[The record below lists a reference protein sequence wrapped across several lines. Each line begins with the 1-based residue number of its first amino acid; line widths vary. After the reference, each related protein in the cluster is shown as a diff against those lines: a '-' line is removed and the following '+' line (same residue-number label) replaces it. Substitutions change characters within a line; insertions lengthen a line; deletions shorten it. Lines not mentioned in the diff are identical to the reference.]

1 MRVKIVVKYLA
12 RSMKDFL
19 KSNQNVL
26 TQAELASQLK
36 LINVAEIEIL
46 QAVLFVINTQYF
58 QDKQYL
64 EPALVCAL
72 LLNHTQIPSLYA
84 TSPRGYLQQQK
95 EYVKQCQDNIQ
106 KNLLPWAIEQVL
118 KQNRLRTLE
127 KDVVMARNST
137 FKQSRTASWREI
149 KHGKHPKVGENDIF
163 DLLANLSLT
172 NLIEGEVIADTHNH
186 IQTDYA
192 MFSERIN
199 LSDVCALVLNH
210 ESVPAL
216 YATNAKE
223 YNQQKQSYLST
234 YQSKVRKVIR
244 QVVNQVNLQ
253 GSEHSF
259 STKTTVKNQANS
271 RNVKTWN
278 DLFHNGSGD

>member
-1 MRVKIVVKYLA
+1 
-12 RSMKDFL
+12 MKDSL
-19 KSNQNVL
+19 KGNQNAL

-46 QAVLFVINTQYF
+46 QAVLLVINTQYF
-58 QDKQYL
+58 KDKQYI

-72 LLNHTQIPSLYA
+72 LLNHTQVPSLYA
-84 TSPRGYLQQQK
+84 TSPRGYLKQQK
-95 EYVKQCQDNIQ
+95 EYAKECKDLIQ
-106 KNLLPWAIEQVL
+106 KKLLPSAIEEVL

-127 KDVVMARNST
+127 KDVVMARNSS
-137 FKQSRTASWREI
+137 FKQTRTDSWREI
-149 KHGKHPKVGENDIF
+149 KQGQQTRVGESDIF

-172 NLIEGEVIADTHNH
+172 NLIEGEVIADAYSH
-186 IQTDYA
+186 IYNDYSA
-192 MFSERIN
+192 TSDRID

-216 YATNAKE
+216 YATDAKE

-234 YQSKVRKVIR
+234 YQVKVRKVIR
-244 QVVNQVNLQ
+244 QVVSQVNLE

-259 STKTTVKNQANS
+259 SANATTAKNQANA
-271 RNVKTWN
+271 RNVKSWDN
-278 DLFHNGSGD
+278 K

>member
-12 RSMKDFL
+12 RSMKDSL
-19 KSNQNVL
+19 KSNQNAL

-84 TSPRGYLQQQK
+84 TSPRGYLKQQK
-95 EYVKQCQDNIQ
+95 EYGKRCQDNIQ

-137 FKQSRTASWREI
+137 FKQFRTASWREI

-172 NLIEGEVIADTHNH
+172 NLIEGEVIADAYSH
-186 IQTDYA
+186 IKTDYA
-192 MFSERIN
+192 LVSDRLD

-210 ESVPAL
+210 ENVPAL

-244 QVVNQVNLQ
+244 QVVNQVNLE

-259 STKTTVKNQANS
+259 STNPTAKNQANA
-271 RNVKTWN
+271 RNAKTCNNLPHN
-278 DLFHNGSGD
+278 DSGD

>member
-1 MRVKIVVKYLA
+1 
-12 RSMKDFL
+12 MKDSL
-19 KSNQNVL
+19 KSNQKAL
-26 TQAELASQLK
+26 TQAELAGQLK

-58 QDKQYL
+58 QDKQYI

-72 LLNHTQIPSLYA
+72 LLNHTQVPSLYA
-84 TSPRGYLQQQK
+84 TSGRGYLKQQK
-95 EYVKQCQDNIQ
+95 EYDKRCQDNLQ

-137 FKQSRTASWREI
+137 IKQFRTASWREI

-172 NLIEGEVIADTHNH
+172 NLIEGEVIADAYSH

-192 MFSERIN
+192 SVSDRLD

-223 YNQQKQSYLST
+223 YNQHKQSYLST
-234 YQSKVRKVIR
+234 YQPKVRKVIR
-244 QVVNQVNLQ
+244 QVVNQVNLE

-259 STKTTVKNQANS
+259 STSATAKNQANA
-271 RNVKTWN
+271 RNVETWN
-278 DLFHNGSGD
+278 NLPHNDSED

>member
-1 MRVKIVVKYLA
+1 
-12 RSMKDFL
+12 MKDPVN
-19 KSNQNVL
+19 SNRHAL
-26 TQAELASQLK
+26 SSADLAGQLK
-36 LINVAEIEIL
+36 LINIAEIEIL
-46 QAVLFVINTQYF
+46 QTVLLVINTQHF
-58 QDKQYL
+58 KDKQYL

-72 LLNHTQIPSLYA
+72 LLNHTQVPSLYA
-84 TSPRGYLQQQK
+84 TSPRGYLKQQK
-95 EYVKQCQDNIQ
+95 EYNKQCKEIIT
-106 KNLLPWAIEQVL
+106 KKLLPQAIEDVL

-127 KDVVMARNST
+127 QDVVMARNAA
-137 FKQSRTASWREI
+137 SRQVRTDAWREI
-149 KHGKHPKVGENDIF
+149 KHGAATKVGQSDIF

-172 NLIEGEVIADTHNH
+172 NLIEGEVIIDAYSH

-192 MFSERIN
+192 TSSDRID

-234 YQSKVRKVIR
+234 YQTKVRRVIR
-244 QVVNQVNLQ
+244 QIVKQVDLE

-259 STKTTVKNQANS
+259 SANATAAKNQANA
-271 RNVKTWN
+271 RNVKSWN
-278 DLFHNGSGD
+278 NSAK